1 MNEFETQEM
10 RNRVS
15 LVVLAANRLREV
27 QEATFGEPTWR
38 YGLDEFELRI
48 QFLVDYVVYVVRIA
62 GLEERASS
70 PDAAIEQL
78 LLRISAVTTN
88 TLSLDRI
95 R

>member
-1 MNEFETQEM
+1 MNQFETIEI

-27 QEATFGEPTWR
+27 QEAKFGAATWR
-38 YGLDEFELRI
+38 YGLDDFELRI
-48 QFLVDYVVYVVRIA
+48 QFLVDRVVYVVQIA

-78 LLRISAVTTN
+78 LLRISAATT
-88 TLSLDRI
+88 TALSLGQI